1 MKEYII
7 NVLNDMSEE
16 LSIAQLKKLQEI
28 LIKWLE
34 EKESPHKS
42 VDNYEYLSMFIN
54 AKRIEGC
61 SERTLAYYEGSVR
74 HLLKA
79 TPIPQYVSVTNAG

>member
-16 LSIAQLKKLQEI
+16 FSSAQLKKLQEVQN
-28 LIKWLE
+28 KCSE
-34 EKESPHKS
+34 ERESPHKS

-61 SERTLAYYEGSVR
+61 SERTLAYYEGSV
-74 HLLKA
+74 
-79 TPIPQYVSVTNAG
+79 